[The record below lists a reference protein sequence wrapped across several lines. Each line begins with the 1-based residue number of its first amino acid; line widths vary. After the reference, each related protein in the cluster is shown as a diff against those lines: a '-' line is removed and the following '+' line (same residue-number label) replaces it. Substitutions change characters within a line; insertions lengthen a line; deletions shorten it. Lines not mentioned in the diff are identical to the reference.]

1 MTGARVVAIVLVVV
15 TVLVV
20 GTLFVLQNGARET
33 QLSLDLGFRAWELR
47 RPVTVP
53 ALIAVSFAAGLL
65 VAAVP
70 LGLRS
75 LRLQSKLRR
84 LSVREP
90 AERTPPG
97 DVSPD
102 AW

>member
-47 RPVTVP
+47 RPITVP
-53 ALIAVSFAAGLL
+53 ALIAVCFTSGLIVAGI
-65 VAAVP
+65 P

-75 LRLQSKLRR
+75 LRLQSKVRR
-84 LSVREP
+84 LEQIRP
-90 AERTPPG
+90 AAPPEA
-97 DVSPD
+97 SPD
-102 AW
+102 GW